1 MSRVIAIKLIAAS
14 VVLFILPLFTLKA
27 FAQGETT
34 SAIVGQVSDASGAAV
49 PGATVTVH
57 NTETGLQ
64 RIATTDDSGR
74 FNFPQLKPGTYTVR
88 VEGQGF
94 DPQQIGAVTSSL
106 GQKQTVDF
114 ILKIAQA
121 RESIEVSGEAV
132 ILSPENA
139 NTATTLDAPALEN
152 LPNPGGDLTYPLQF
166 AAGALINTAGSSN
179 DFVGGTNGYG
189 NVEFNGLPALANG
202 YIVDGL
208 ESNDPLTNLNS
219 GLSTNLVLGLNSI
232 SEVTVNTLSYA
243 VDQGRYGASQVDYV
257 TKSGSNQFHGNLY
270 ELWNSS
276 ILNAADYFTNAL
288 PGRQKPGANVNHFGG
303 SLGGPIVHD
312 KLFFFFDSEWVRI
325 ALPIVTP
332 TIVPSLAFQGYVLGQ
347 LQDGEPDPNHPG
359 QYVYPPSPQSINFY
373 KQMFGLYGNTNGAAA
388 RVLGC
393 PYDVGMAAPAIP
405 NDGNYCA
412 NSQSVSHSSDDHEQV
427 QTLRIDYNINE
438 KDTTWYRLQS
448 DTGVQAAYTDPIN
461 AVFDSVS
468 PQPLYSFAAG
478 YTHVFSQNLVNYF
491 NPAFSWY
498 GSLFAPADFQK
509 TLAAFPI
516 VLQGTGAN
524 AFTTVGGLDNT
535 WVQGR
540 RASRFFINDNLAWS
554 HGAHEFRFGT
564 NTRLLRLNDYDFGE
578 GSVPTVTYA
587 NLEQYIYGVANTA
600 TETFPTSANEP
611 FNFLN
616 LDLYAQDTWK
626 VTKKLTWTF
635 GIRDTFNS
643 NPLNP
648 HDQIARLSGS
658 FDSISHNVN
667 QPLNATIQTG
677 LGNVFSSTPL
687 AILQPRTAI
696 AWQFEPK
703 TVLRA
708 GFGIFSD
715 LLPGSIAD
723 VVGVNPP
730 YVKTFQG
737 GLLGTVGKSGSAG
750 CDPAFGCTA
759 IAPGVANS
767 AVDATVSANQT
778 FSSGFQPGQPSCA
791 SLPPSSAQAS
801 FATCLP
807 PVAITAVPSGELHA
821 PYFMEW
827 SLGLEHELGT
837 TGSLKAQYVGT
848 RAVNQPYLTEVN
860 GYQTVCPGCFAPFPY
875 VNPAD
880 PQRTG
885 AIDPRFGAVTQ
896 FSTGAN
902 SHYDGLQLTAM
913 KRIGH
918 GLMGQIN
925 YTWSRCMD
933 TVSNGGFL
941 QFSAG
946 GILSPLPGELAR
958 NYGPCDYDI
967 RGNLNAQYVYQLPLK
982 VQNHYLG
989 LALNG
994 WQVSGTMFWHS
1005 GLPFSVLST
1014 PYSANGNG
1022 IVNGSGP
1029 QFASVVPGVP
1039 LYDHNF
1045 IPGVTQPGTVQ
1056 WLNPNAFVSTV
1067 DPSQQQLAN
1076 GQIVPAG
1083 SCNGGDGAQTC
1094 QFGNLGRNALR
1105 GPQFFWSDFYLTKWF
1120 PVTERVKLRFD
1131 AQFFNVFNHPNFALP
1146 SMVLAGIPGKP
1157 STLPGFGAITST
1169 TSPPTGLLGVGLGGD
1184 STPRMVAFQMRME
1197 F

>member
-1 MSRVIAIKLIAAS
+1 MAR
-14 VVLFILPLFTLKA
+14 FILIGLLLTTTCFVIPVSTK
-27 FAQGETT
+27 AQGETT
-34 SAIVGQVSDASGAAV
+34 SAILGQVNDPTDAAV
-49 PGATVTVH
+49 PGATVTIT
-57 NTETGLQ
+57 NQEIGLK
-64 RIATTDDSGR
+64 RIAKTDDTGH
-74 FNFPQLKPGTYTVR
+74 FNFPQLKPGTYSVK
-88 VEGQGF
+88 VEAEGF
-94 DPQQIGAVTSSL
+94 APQQNNNVLAGL

-114 ILKIAQA
+114 ALKLAQS
-121 RESIEVSGEAV
+121 EQTVEVSGQALL
-132 ILSPENA
+132 INPGDA
-139 NTATTLDAPALEN
+139 NTSTNLNAPALEN

-166 AAGALINTAGSSN
+166 AAGALVNTAGSGN

-189 NVEFNGLPALANG
+189 NVEFNGLPALSNG

-208 ESNDPLTNLNS
+208 ETNDPLTNLNS

-243 VDQGRYGASQVDYV
+243 VDQGRYGASQVNYV

-270 ELWNSS
+270 ELWNGSRF
-276 ILNAADYFTNAL
+276 NAADYFTNAT
-288 PGRQKPGANVNHFGG
+288 PGSHKPRSTVNHFGG
-303 SLGGPIVHD
+303 SVGGPIIRN

-332 TIVPSLAFQGYVLGQ
+332 TTVPTPAFQNYVLQQ
-347 LQDGEPDPNHPG
+347 LPLGGTDSVTGSI
-359 QYVYPPSPQSINFY
+359 YPPAPQSVPFY
-373 KQMFGLYGNTNGAAA
+373 RKMFSLYGNTGGTPLA
-388 RVLGC
+388 VLGC
-393 PYDVGMAAPAIP
+393 PFDAGGVIPAIA
-405 NDGNYCA
+405 NDGNGCA
-412 NSQSVSHSSDDHEQV
+412 NRQSISHSSADHEQV
-427 QTLRIDYNINE
+427 QTLRIDYNIDE
-438 KDTTWYRLQS
+438 KNTTWFRFQTDNGL
-448 DTGVQAAYTDPIN
+448 QAAYTDPIN
-461 AVFDSVS
+461 PLFNALS

-498 GSLFAPADFQK
+498 GSLFGPSDFQK

-516 VLQGTGAN
+516 VLQGSGAN
-524 AFTTVGGLDNT
+524 APFTTLGGLDNT

-554 HGAHEFRFGT
+554 HGVHELRFGT
-564 NTRLLRLNDYDFGE
+564 NTRILRLNDYDFGQ
-578 GSVPTVTYA
+578 GTVPTVTYTT
-587 NLEQYIYGVANTA
+587 LPQYIYGVASTA
-600 TETFPTSANEP
+600 TKTFPTSANEP

-626 VTKKLTWTF
+626 VTKTLTWTF

-648 HDQIARLSGS
+648 HGQIARLRGS
-658 FDSISHNVN
+658 FDSISHDVN
-667 QPLNATIQTG
+667 QPLNAAIQTG

-696 AWQFEPK
+696 AWQFK
-703 TVLRA
+703 TKWVLRT
-708 GFGIFSD
+708 GFGVFSD
-715 LLPGSIAD
+715 ILPGSIAD

-730 YVKTFQG
+730 NVKTFQG
-737 GLLGTVGKSGSAG
+737 GLLGTVGG
-750 CDPAFGCTA
+750 TA
-759 IAPGVANS
+759 IAPGVPNS
-767 AVDATVSANQT
+767 AVDATVAANQT
-778 FSSGFQPGQPSCA
+778 FSSGFTQGQLSCA
-791 SLPPSSAQAS
+791 SAQANP
-801 FATCLP
+801 ATCIP
-807 PVAITAVPSGELHA
+807 PVAMTAVPDGKLHA

-837 TGSLKAQYVGT
+837 TGSIHAQYVGT
-848 RAVNQPYLTEVN
+848 RAVNQPYLTQVN
-860 GYQTVCPGCFAPFPY
+860 GYQTVCDGCFAPFPY
-875 VNPAD
+875 AKS
-880 PQRTG
+880 T
-885 AIDPRFGAVTQ
+885 DPRFGAVTQ

-902 SHYDGLQLTAM
+902 SHYSGLQLTAI

-958 NYGPCDYDI
+958 DYGPCDYDI
-967 RGNLNAQYVYQLPLK
+967 RHNLSAQYVYQLPVK
-982 VQNHYLG
+982 VRNRALG
-989 LALNG
+989 YALNG
-994 WQVSGTMFWHS
+994 WQVSGTVLWHS
-1005 GLPFSVLST
+1005 GIPFSVLST
-1014 PYSANGNG
+1014 PYSAGGNG

-1039 LYDHNF
+1039 LYEHNS

-1056 WLNPNAFVSTV
+1056 WLNPDAFVSTV
-1067 DPSQQQLAN
+1067 DPSTGACL
-1076 GQIVPAG
+1076 
-1083 SCNGGDGAQTC
+1083 GGDSPKNC

-1105 GPQFFWSDFYLTKWF
+1105 GPNFAWSDFYLSKWF
-1120 PVTERVKLRFD
+1120 PLTEQVKLRFD
-1131 AQFFNVFNHPNFALP
+1131 VQFFNVFNHPNFGLP

-1157 STLPGFGAITST
+1157 STQTGFGALTYA

-1184 STPRMVAFQMRME
+1184 STPRMVAFQLRLE